1 MASCA
6 HDYFPLIF
14 GTESLVKLKMKIGV
28 VGLGN
33 ILLGDEGFGVHFI
46 RYLEEKSLPPGVE
59 LIDGGCL
66 GLRLLDLLRE
76 KEGLF
81 LVDVFL
87 DEAASPGTIR
97 AFSWEELKALPQN
110 TLASAHQV
118 GVKEALCLAEIQGL
132 KPRYFKAYGVVP
144 ERLELGTDLS
154 PTLSAK
160 LSVLATLILKD
171 LENLGLKPGGEYV
184 SGHPHEDS

>member
-1 MASCA
+1 
-6 HDYFPLIF
+6 
-14 GTESLVKLKMKIGV
+14 MKIGV

-46 RYLEEKSLPPGVE
+46 RYLEEKPLPSGVE

-87 DEAASPGTIR
+87 AEAPPGTIR
-97 AFSWEELKALPQN
+97 AFSWEELKALPQR
-110 TLASAHQV
+110 TLASAHQF
-118 GVKEALCLAEIQGL
+118 GVKEALCLAEIEGL
-132 KPRYFKAYGVVP
+132 RPRYFRVYGVVP
-144 ERLELGTDLS
+144 ERLGLGTELS

-160 LSVLATLILKD
+160 LPVLASLLLKD
-171 LENLGLKPGGEYV
+171 LEKLGLKPGGEDV